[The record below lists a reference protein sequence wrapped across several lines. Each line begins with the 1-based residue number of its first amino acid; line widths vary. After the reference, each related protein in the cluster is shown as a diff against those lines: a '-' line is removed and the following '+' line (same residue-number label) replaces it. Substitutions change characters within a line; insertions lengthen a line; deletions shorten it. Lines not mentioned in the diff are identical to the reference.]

1 MIWFILLLSFLI
13 PINGMDRTRK
23 SKRGKLAYT
32 LPNAFRPK
40 DPDKPDLPAY
50 TFQVM
55 PRQFD
60 QIETMSDSFAHHI
73 QDESTYLEADVQDLF
88 NKMQHAGH
96 NKKPTKSH
104 EEIAQSLQAQVDACR
119 KKLSRTMSE
128 LSNLESRQDDE
139 KYLKLDLLE
148 KEIISLSR
156 ELMTLSHTRQ
166 LHRLYTTKKR
176 IEKVTRQRMNIRLQ
190 SLFSLLESTK
200 KQLEDAENLP

>member
-1 MIWFILLLSFLI
+1 MIWFILFLSFLS
-13 PINGMDRTRK
+13 PIAGMGHQRRANKRK
-23 SKRGKLAYT
+23 LTYT

-40 DPDKPDLPAY
+40 DPDKPELSAY

-60 QIETMSDSFAHHI
+60 QISTMSDSFAHHI
-73 QDESTYLEADVQDLF
+73 QDESTYLEADVQNLF

-104 EEIAQSLQAQVDACR
+104 EEIAQSLQAQVEACR
-119 KKLSRTMSE
+119 KKLSQTLSE

-148 KEIISLSR
+148 NEIISLSR

-200 KQLEDAENLP
+200 EQSQDIENYP